1 MAKKKNNNL
10 YEINGQM
17 FTLVERIESNTK
29 VREIPYKLKD
39 LVEEIDNELI
49 CRDTLI
55 QRTDDQWSRKQ
66 KSKLI
71 ESILADRPI
80 GSILTALGRSESQS
94 YSVTS
99 LIDGLQRTTAIV
111 DYVHNRFS
119 LNKKAKP
126 ILCKFYSEDGEII
139 EHSFEVAGMKF
150 NQLPEPIQNFIY
162 QYRLIIYKYEGFT
175 DDELDDVVYCV
186 NNGKTPTAYQKM
198 RFLLGSENMRSLQ
211 PICDSTLWEDNKSC
225 KAKNDSILSCVI
237 RSLMMLT
244 QGESVNLGA
253 ASMAKFVE
261 SDNFDSSVKMSDIKE
276 LANLVEQLAEIKY
289 NMTDE
294 ELESLDSCSIPHL
307 LMALKKFNNSCDTTG
322 TTNNSLFLEMI
333 RTFWGSEE
341 YEQYEEYCSSG
352 SGASQYSSESVQ
364 KRQQIVDSFIQKK
377 GVFNQRS
384 A

>member
-94 YSVTS
+94 YSITS

-237 RSLMMLT
+237 RSLMILT

-276 LANLVEQLAEIKY
+276 LASLVEQLAEIKY

-307 LMALKKFNNSCDTTG
+307 LMALKKFNNSCDATG
-322 TTNNSLFLEMI
+322 TTNDSLFLEMI
-333 RTFWGSEE
+333 RAFWGSEE

-364 KRQQIVDSFIQKK
+364 KRQQIVDSFIQKE